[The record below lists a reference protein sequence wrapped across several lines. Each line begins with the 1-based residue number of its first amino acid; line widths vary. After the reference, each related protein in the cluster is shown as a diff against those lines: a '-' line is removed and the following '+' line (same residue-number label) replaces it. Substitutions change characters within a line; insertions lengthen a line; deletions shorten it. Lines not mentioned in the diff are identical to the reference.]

1 MIRSINHNDT
11 LFEQVNLTP
20 IRGKTTLKMLHKLQN
35 DTKSN
40 AKAVYC
46 TIRGG
51 AHGHLVL
58 VLANA

>member
-1 MIRSINHNDT
+1 MTIKINYKDT
-11 LFEQVNLTP
+11 LFKQANLTP
-20 IRGKTTLKMLHKLQN
+20 IRGEPTLKMLHKLQN